1 MERVRG
7 WNYGAAVWRGKSSPI
22 LCSLL
27 VRDTAIY
34 QQSPDCIQVCT
45 KDPFLCVNFESVP
58 ISGCIVNR
66 FSLCF
71 FFCRSFGEDNGMDY
85 WSDDEDN
92 EKMSRSW
99 SSTSEDSLFNCDAI
113 SGNRKRH
120 GHMYFEFFEVCSPY
134 GRIPLI
140 DKVNFYVLC
149 DSSLDQ
155 LFLFPMLRSFFYRCM
170 NYPRAILG

>member
-1 MERVRG
+1 
-7 WNYGAAVWRGKSSPI
+7 
-22 LCSLL
+22 
-27 VRDTAIY
+27 
-34 QQSPDCIQVCT
+34 
-45 KDPFLCVNFESVP
+45 
-58 ISGCIVNR
+58 
-66 FSLCF
+66 
-71 FFCRSFGEDNGMDY
+71 MDY

-155 LFLFPMLRSFFYRCM
+155 LFLFPMLISFFYRCM